1 MLVCAGRNRLKLDEA
16 AFVVQRRALIL
27 VCPWE
32 SRASL
37 DDNFVCISFFP
48 WSLGRRRTGGWEDGG
63 KIVMELDLDEE
74 TKHPAFVWLE
84 KMKMTV
90 IIAANKWEVKKRK

>member
-1 MLVCAGRNRLKLDEA
+1 
-16 AFVVQRRALIL
+16 
-27 VCPWE
+27 
-32 SRASL
+32 
-37 DDNFVCISFFP
+37 
-48 WSLGRRRTGGWEDGG
+48 
-63 KIVMELDLDEE
+63 MELDLDEE